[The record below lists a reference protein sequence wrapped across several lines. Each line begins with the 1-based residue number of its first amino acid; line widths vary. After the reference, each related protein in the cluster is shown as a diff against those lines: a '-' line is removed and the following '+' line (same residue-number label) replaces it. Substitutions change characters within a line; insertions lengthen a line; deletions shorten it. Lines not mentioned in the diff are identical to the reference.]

1 MDERSAEIYLPLG
14 WRSIHDQQ
22 PLDRRHAHTIH
33 PRIHGGR
40 LRANVMPLV
49 TSAIV
54 LLMANETR

>member
-1 MDERSAEIYLPLG
+1 MDEHPAGLYLPLG
-14 WRSIHDQQ
+14 RRSIHDQQ
-22 PLDRRHAHTIH
+22 SLDRRHAHAIH